1 MRKPIVV
8 LEGSGLLADRLRQ
21 MFPDGYLDHRRL
33 VRLRFV
39 RTVDEAVR
47 AVEEALGQ
55 RGPRGR
61 VEIYGPS
68 RKALRVAGVER
79 VKTGIP
85 GMDEILGGGI
95 PKRNVVL
102 LSGGPGTGKTIF
114 GQQFLYYGL
123 QNGEPGV
130 LVALEEHPAQIK
142 INMSQFGWDVR
153 PYEEEGR
160 FVIVDAF
167 TGGIGEY
174 AKRERYV
181 VRDPSDVAS
190 LVDVLRDAVRDLKAE
205 RVVIDSVTSLYL
217 TRPVVARSTV
227 MQLKRVLSGLGCTS
241 ILVSQ
246 VSVTERGFGGPGVE
260 HAADG
265 IIRLDLDEYNGQLY
279 RSLIVWKMRGTAH
292 SMRRH
297 PFDITDKGIVVY
309 PEKVLRIQRGIME
322 IS

>member
-1 MRKPIVV
+1 MW
-8 LEGSGLLADRLRQ
+8 A
-21 MFPDGYLDHRRL
+21 
-33 VRLRFV
+33 
-39 RTVDEAVR
+39 
-47 AVEEALGQ
+47 
-55 RGPRGR
+55 
-61 VEIYGPS
+61 
-68 RKALRVAGVER
+68 VER

-85 GMDEILGGGI
+85 GMDEILRGGI

-114 GQQFLYYGL
+114 GEQFLYYGL
-123 QNGEPGV
+123 KNGEPGV

-142 INMSQFGWDVR
+142 RGMVQFGWDVE
-153 PYEEEGR
+153 PYEEKGQ
-160 FVIVDAF
+160 FAIVDAF

-181 VRDPSDVAS
+181 VRDPSDVRL
-190 LVDVLRDAVRDLKAE
+190 LVDVLREAVKDVGAE
-205 RVVIDSVTSLYL
+205 RVVIDSVTTLYI
-217 TRPVVARSTV
+217 TKPVVARSTV
-227 MQLKRVLSGLGCTS
+227 MLLKRVLSGLGCTS
-241 ILVSQ
+241 ILISQ

-297 PFDITDKGIVVY
+297 PFEITDKGIVVY
-309 PEKVLRIQRGIME
+309 PDKVLRVHRGIME
-322 IS
+322 VT